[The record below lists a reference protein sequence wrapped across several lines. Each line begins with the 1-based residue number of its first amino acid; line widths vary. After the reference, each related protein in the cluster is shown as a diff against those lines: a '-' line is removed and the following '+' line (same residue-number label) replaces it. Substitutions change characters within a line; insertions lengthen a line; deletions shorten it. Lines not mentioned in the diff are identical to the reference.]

1 MSSSELKITM
11 ANLQEAIQCASVDIL
26 EPLHTAQMM
35 SGCTKMEAVQELYC
49 ITVSIPNIFIDTQL
63 IINNFH
69 RRNGLP
75 PPPYGGSWAYQMR
88 RSTHSFQSCTPCFV
102 SAQSWVWWSIILLL
116 VQSWTQNTLVMSTL
130 QWSTSK
136 VWQRSTYIII
146 KVCNKYIALF
156 LSSYNLLTGNST
168 DPIAL
173 PPHHVTPALI
183 ETPPLLRSTCL
194 FKWPATSPQ
203 NIQSPWNH
211 WIAS

>member
-1 MSSSELKITM
+1 MSSSELKIAM
-11 ANLQEAIQCASVDIL
+11 ADLWEAIQRALVDIL
-26 EPLHTAQMM
+26 ELLHIAQTT
-35 SGCTKMEAVQELYC
+35 SRSTKMEAVQELYW

-75 PPPYGGSWAYQMR
+75 PPPDGGSWAYQML
-88 RSTHSFQSCTPCFV
+88 RSTHSFQSCTPSCV

-146 KVCNKYIALF
+146 KYVINTLHCFCHLTTFWQATLPIPLHCPPTRWLL
-156 LSSYNLLTGNST
+156 LSLKPRHYWGQHAYSSDRLHPLKISKA
-168 DPIAL
+168 PEI
-173 PPHHVTPALI
+173 I
-183 ETPPLLRSTCL
+183 E
-194 FKWPATSPQ
+194 
-203 NIQSPWNH
+203 
-211 WIAS
+211 